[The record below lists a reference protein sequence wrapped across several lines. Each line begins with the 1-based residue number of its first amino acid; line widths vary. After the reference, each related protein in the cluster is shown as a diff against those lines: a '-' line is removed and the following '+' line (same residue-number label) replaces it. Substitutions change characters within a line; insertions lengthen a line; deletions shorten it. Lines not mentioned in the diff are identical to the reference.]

1 MDKRRVVITG
11 LGAVSGFGLSKS
23 SFWTGIS
30 KGQSAIKPLIFGDTL
45 KMKFGY
51 TLEGYNPENHFE
63 SRELQLL
70 DRFSQLA
77 ILAAKEAL
85 YDSSLQIT
93 ELNNVAVI
101 MGSGNGGKH
110 TDEEGYD
117 KLYKQGKTRVHPFM
131 IPKGMHSAVASNVSK
146 YLKLNGPTFS
156 VSSACA
162 SGAHAIIQG
171 VMMVQMGVVD
181 QAIVGASDAPFAFGI
196 LKAWDALRVVSN
208 DQCRPFSK
216 DRSGMILGEGAG
228 VLTIESLDSALSR
241 GAYIYAEIAG
251 YGMSSDA
258 GHVTDPDVNGIKNAI
273 TRAIDNAKIGTED
286 IDYINAHGT
295 GTTVNDR
302 VEAKALNAIFGE
314 KTEHPLV
321 SSTKAMHGHALGAS
335 SSLEIVATILAMKN
349 SLIPPTI
356 NYNEHDE
363 NCDLKLVTKTGR
375 TEAIKVAMSNSF
387 AFGGLNSS
395 IVLKSMQES

>member
-23 SFWTGIS
+23 SFWTGVS
-30 KGQSAIKPLIFGDTL
+30 TGQSAIKPLIFGDKL

-51 TLEGYNPENHFE
+51 TLEDFDPINHFE
-63 SRELQLL
+63 SRELLLL

-77 ILAAKEAL
+77 VLAAKEAL
-85 YDSSLQIT
+85 SDSSLKIT
-93 ELNNVAVI
+93 PFNNVAVI

-110 TDEEGYD
+110 TDEEGYYR
-117 KLYKQGKTRVHPFM
+117 LYKQGSPRVHPFM

-171 VMMVQMGVVD
+171 TMMVQMGVVD

-228 VLTIESLDSALSR
+228 VLAIESLDAALAR
-241 GAYIYAEIAG
+241 GANIYAEIAG

-273 TRAIDNAKIGTED
+273 TRAINNAKISTKD
-286 IDYINAHGT
+286 INYINAHGT
-295 GTTVNDR
+295 GTTANDR
-302 VEAKALNAIFGE
+302 VEAQAINAIFGQ
-314 KTEHPLV
+314 KTEHPFI

-349 SLIPPTI
+349 NLVPPTI

-363 NCDLKLVTKTGR
+363 SCDLKLVTNVGQ
-375 TEAIKVAMSNSF
+375 TEIIEVAMSNSF